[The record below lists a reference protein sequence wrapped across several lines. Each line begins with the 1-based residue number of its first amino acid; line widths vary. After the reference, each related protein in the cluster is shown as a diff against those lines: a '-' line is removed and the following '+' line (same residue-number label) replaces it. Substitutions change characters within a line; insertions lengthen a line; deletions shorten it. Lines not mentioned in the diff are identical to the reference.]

1 MDKANKTRYGL
12 YKAYRDKGK
21 DHEVICFVM
30 DLNKSEQG
38 IFPHEYEID
47 KREREN
53 DRISNT
59 TRK

>member
-1 MDKANKTRYGL
+1 MDKENKTRYGL

-47 KREREN
+47 KREIDNE
-53 DRISNT
+53 
-59 TRK
+59 